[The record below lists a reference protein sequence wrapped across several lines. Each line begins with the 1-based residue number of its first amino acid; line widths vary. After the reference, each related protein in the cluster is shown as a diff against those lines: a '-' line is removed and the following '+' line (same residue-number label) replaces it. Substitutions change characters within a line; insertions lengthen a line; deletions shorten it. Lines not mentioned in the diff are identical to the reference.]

1 MTTAG
6 DAGAALTPADEAL
19 FEAAASI
26 GDRLAREAIWHE
38 GLCTWFGD
46 AVQHVNGDWQVVH
59 RSCDGDLYEG
69 TSGIALFLARLWLET
84 GDGSHRRAAIGGA
97 RHALERADPGGP
109 DTSFYGGTTGI
120 AWAAVEVGRAVD
132 APELTAAAADLVAA
146 TDFGRPGVS
155 CDLMSGSAGVIV
167 GLLALARLLGRP
179 SLIDDAVELGRRMV
193 DSGVHDGIG
202 LSWPADPAGEEPG
215 LCGLGHGASGPAYA
229 LMELYGVTGERSF
242 ADASAEAVRYE
253 RAWYDRRQGN
263 WPDLRE
269 LSREQLR
276 EGAEPAYASFWCH
289 GAVGVGLV
297 RARRFQLLGATTDLS
312 ETGAAVGSALLA
324 LEAARPGS
332 GHFGANLSLCHGL
345 GGIAELLLVSAATIG
360 EPSHR
365 GAAVAMLEQAAE
377 VHGGP
382 GATWPCGV
390 VGGGESPGL
399 MLGLAGIGSVLL
411 RASASGSP
419 PVGLPVR
426 AGPE

>member
-6 DAGAALTPADEAL
+6 DALAALAPAEARL

-26 GDRLAREAIWHE
+26 GDRLASDAIWHD
-38 GLCTWFGD
+38 GRCTWFGD

-97 RHALERADPGGP
+97 RHALQRADPASP
-109 DTSFYGGTTGI
+109 DTSLYGGTTGI
-120 AWAAVEVGRAVD
+120 AWAAVEVGRTVD
-132 APELTAAAADLVAA
+132 APELTASAADLVAA
-146 TDFGRPGVS
+146 TDLWRPRVS

-167 GLLALARLLGRP
+167 GLLGLARLLERP
-179 SLIDDAVELGRRMV
+179 LLIEAAVELGRRMV
-193 DSGVHDGIG
+193 DAGVHDGIG

-242 ADASAEAVRYE
+242 ADASTEAVRYE

-269 LSREQLR
+269 LSRAQLR
-276 EGAEPAYASFWCH
+276 AGAEPAYASFWCH

-297 RARRFQLLGATTDLS
+297 RARRFQLLGEAMDLS
-312 ETGAAVGSALLA
+312 ETGAAVGAALLA

-345 GGIAELLLVSAATIG
+345 GGIAELLLVSAATID
-360 EPSHR
+360 EASHR
-365 GAAVAMLEQAAE
+365 AVAVEMLKRAADVHGTPGAA
-377 VHGGP
+377 
-382 GATWPCGV
+382 WPCGV

-411 RASASGSP
+411 HASEPGSP
-419 PVGLPVR
+419 PVGLP
-426 AGPE
+426 